1 MQQKTVAEAIR
12 PYAGEIDA
20 QTEGAFERYLGFLTE
35 SNRAVNLTAITDRDE
50 IIVKHFA
57 DSVAGQSLIPQGAKM
72 LDIGSGAGFPAVPIK
87 LIREDV
93 DLTMLESIGKK
104 TSFLQRLGTEL
115 GLTYRV
121 VQGRAEDEGHGAM
134 RATFDVVTAR
144 AVTALRV
151 LIEYAVPFLKEGGVL
166 IAYKGSGAD
175 DEIKEA
181 AGALRALNAEVED
194 VRRFTLDG
202 QYARALIVIRKKG
215 ATRAEYPRA
224 GAKIKKKPL

>member
-1 MQQKTVAEAIR
+1 M
-12 PYAGEIDA
+12 
-20 QTEGAFERYLGFLTE
+20 
-35 SNRAVNLTAITDRDE
+35 
-50 IIVKHFA
+50 
-57 DSVAGQSLIPQGAKM
+57 
-72 LDIGSGAGFPAVPIK
+72 PIK

-121 VQGRAEDEGHGAM
+121 VQGRAEDEGRGAM

-181 AGALRALNAEVED
+181 AGALRALNAEVEA